1 MSYTPPPPPPPPPGA
16 DQGGFYQPAK
26 TNQKAVWSM
35 ILGILGLVCCGL
47 FAGIP
52 ALILGNIAKNEIA
65 SSGGAQTGDGM
76 AKAGVILGIIAIAIS
91 VLSIILLALGAFTLD
106 SFNTSY

>member
-1 MSYTPPPPPPPPPGA
+1 
-16 DQGGFYQPAK
+16 
-26 TNQKAVWSM
+26 
-35 ILGILGLVCCGL
+35 
-47 FAGIP
+47 
-52 ALILGNIAKNEIA
+52 
-65 SSGGAQTGDGM
+65 M